1 MGKVLVVDDD
11 LNQGRA
17 LALGLRLEGFEVRTA
32 INGQAALSLLAADAA
47 EIAIVDLMLP
57 GMNGMELSRQLR
69 ELHPE
74 LRVILSSAYHLSER
88 QLIRSDCGVIAFLP
102 KPYDLPE
109 LTTFLRA
116 KLASSPESCRI
127 AMNEGVAHVGAGA
140 QRRTANSEEGA
151 PKVG

>member
-11 LNQGRA
+11 MNQGRA

-32 INGQAALSLLAADAA
+32 TNAEAALSLLAAEPA
-47 EIAIVDLMLP
+47 ELAIVDLMLP

-69 ELHPE
+69 ALHPE

-88 QLIRSDCGVIAFLP
+88 QLVRSDCGVIAFLP

-109 LTTFLRA
+109 LTAFLRA
-116 KLASSPESCRI
+116 KLASSPESCRM
-127 AMNEGVAHVGAGA
+127 ALSQGLVGHVGAVG
-140 QRRTANSEEGA
+140 QRRAANSG
-151 PKVG
+151 